1 MYLNSNHHSIHMEN
15 KMAARRTKEERIAAL
30 EAQIQKLKEKSAAP
44 KKIKLT
50 KENAG
55 ISESISAIENAAELN
70 EVSVVEVIKAIS
82 RIKRTGLKFDMP
94 E

>member
-1 MYLNSNHHSIHMEN
+1 
-15 KMAARRTKEERIAAL
+15 MAARRTKEELIAAL